1 MAKEKNSKNPLRL
14 LGKFD
19 LALWGVSLLVITLSF
34 AFGPQ
39 KEPLPLI
46 ASLVGVTSLIFVAK
60 GNILGQILMI
70 AFALLYGILS
80 FFFRY
85 YGEMLTYLGMSLPAA
100 VFSLVSW
107 IRHPYKDSNQ
117 VAVGTVNAAKIAVLS
132 VVALSVTVAF
142 YFILRALDTA
152 NLLFSTL
159 SVATS
164 VLAAGFAFL
173 RSPYYAL
180 AYAANDVVLIVLWV
194 LAALADAAYF
204 PMIFCFVMFLIND
217 VNGFVNWQCRK
228 RKQRAAANDDAN

>member
-173 RSPYYAL
+173 RSPY
-180 AYAANDVVLIVLWV
+180 D
-194 LAALADAAYF
+194 
-204 PMIFCFVMFLIND
+204 
-217 VNGFVNWQCRK
+217 R
-228 RKQRAAANDDAN
+228 